1 MSKTGTGTDPL
12 VGDVLD
18 GRYEV
23 LQRLARGGMAT
34 VYRAWDRRLE
44 RIVAV
49 KVMHEGL
56 GDDADF
62 VAKFDR
68 EARAAAR
75 LCDKSVVGIFDQG
88 HDHGRPYIVMEF
100 VEGSTLRTVI
110 TRDAPLSP
118 LRALQLIEPVAAAL
132 APANSVQCTSLRRSS

>member
-1 MSKTGTGTDPL
+1 MEQNVSKTGTGTDPL

-56 GDDADF
+56 GDDAACCGGDDGGD
-62 VAKFDR
+62 DR
-68 EARAAAR
+68 EEEGCRDGFQAWTVAMHAEGRKW
-75 LCDKSVVGIFDQG
+75 CKSEI
-88 HDHGRPYIVMEF
+88 
-100 VEGSTLRTVI
+100 EG
-110 TRDAPLSP
+110 
-118 LRALQLIEPVAAAL
+118 
-132 APANSVQCTSLRRSS
+132 